1 MERYIAIDN
10 VCGWPKLTLMD
21 DGSINL
27 DIHNKPSHGSPD
39 GSAECCKSVDGGKTY
54 GPLNVIED
62 DPTRGY
68 SYPAMFKTRDGRLL
82 LGYCRGDEA
91 DGNHLCR
98 IGIAEIEIGSIE

>member
-39 GSAECCKSVDGGKTY
+39 GSAECWKSVDGGKTFKLY
-54 GPLNVIED
+54 GVSGKGSRED
-62 DPTRGY
+62 G
-68 SYPAMFKTRDGRLL
+68 
-82 LGYCRGDEA
+82 
-91 DGNHLCR
+91 
-98 IGIAEIEIGSIE
+98 